1 LTQIEDRLVAISG
14 VAKWFQGQNGDEYLA
29 GMWRKDLETQVCWH
43 VKPNEDLAV
52 PKPAKYIVPSW
63 SWASVNRSIFRKSY
77 GYDNWPRH
85 LTIVTRVLSFNTIP
99 KSRDGAL
106 GQLKGGLLRM
116 IFSKIACGRL
126 EYKYPQQVKIK
137 ATDDRNILFFN
148 EDKLDVNWDFP
159 VTNEYRK
166 RVSLLPI
173 ILKKGFYVIDS
184 IEGIVLEELCWIL
197 KEGIP
202 THWTLPTLA
211 FQ

>member
-1 LTQIEDRLVAISG
+1 
-14 VAKWFQGQNGDEYLA
+14 
-29 GMWRKDLETQVCWH
+29 VCWQ

-99 KSRDGAL
+99 KSRDSAL

-116 IFSKIACGRL
+116 IFSKMACGRL
-126 EYKYPQQVKIK
+126 EYKYPQQLKIT
-137 ATDDRNILFFN
+137 AADDRNTLFFN

-159 VTNEYRK
+159 ITNEYRK

-184 IEGIVLEELCWIL
+184 RVKDFNTIAEAKKDFNTTADPAHRLLKTDRLLRIYFHVSHALLCSYSANYSF
-197 KEGIP
+197 P
-202 THWTLPTLA
+202 P
-211 FQ
+211 